1 MKKRSKNTLNS
12 YAISIG
18 IHALGLILMMFWSF
32 DVGATETE
40 YLTVGFGTFG
50 ASNMP
55 GTNKKSTKTV
65 KKESKTEKKDVSV
78 PKVKNNDDNNVS
90 SSSTI
95 KNNKD
100 EKLSQ
105 EKFEDPFGGQGF
117 GIQLDWGGL
126 GIRKI
131 YNYYIPQYPPGVN
144 KEVDLKLR
152 FTIFPD
158 GTVGRI
164 IPLIKVDSRL
174 ENAAISSLRK
184 WKFEPLSGNKKKV
197 DQTVTI
203 IFPFRLR

>member
-1 MKKRSKNTLNS
+1 MKKRNRNTFNS

-18 IHALGLILMMFWSF
+18 VHALGLVLMMFWSF
-32 DVGATETE
+32 DIGATETE

-50 ASNMP
+50 NSNVP
-55 GTNKKSTKTV
+55 GTNKKTRKAE
-65 KKESKTEKKDVSV
+65 KKERKAPKKDVAV
-78 PKVKNNDDNNVS
+78 PKVKNSDDNSVS
-90 SSSTI
+90 SSSSSRD
-95 KNNKD
+95 KKD
-100 EKLSQ
+100 EKLTQ

-117 GIQLDWGGL
+117 GIQLDWGGM

-174 ENAAISSLRK
+174 ENTAISSLRK
-184 WKFEPLSGNKKKV
+184 WKFEPLTGNKKKV